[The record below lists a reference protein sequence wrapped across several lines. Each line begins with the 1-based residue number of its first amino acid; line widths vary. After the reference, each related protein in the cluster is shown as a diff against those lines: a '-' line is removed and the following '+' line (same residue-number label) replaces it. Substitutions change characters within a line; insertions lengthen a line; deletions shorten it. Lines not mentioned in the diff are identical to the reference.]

1 MSNPLEN
8 SKWEVLE
15 GGQETRDCRACTTG
29 MVGQRRCEHP
39 GALALCVACTGPPAG
54 VQGTRRWDSPL
65 AGRVVPT
72 CPQDPGPRAGGRA
85 GCVLRSPREAV
96 SATLTCACMS
106 TVVRTGRDA
115 KAADWVPVSRDPRP
129 LMGSRHAT
137 PEPDGPGARA
147 PATPATFEF
156 QPSRCK
162 LAAQSAE
169 ANPRRRRRREPIT
182 VPSASGTTP
191 PESGLLSS
199 DQAREPDS
207 LDPTSGS
214 ALPLVSLS
222 SFSARSSLHFRSAS

>member
-1 MSNPLEN
+1 MRIRNG
-8 SKWEVLE
+8 KCWREVK
-15 GGQETRDCRACTTG
+15 
-29 MVGQRRCEHP
+29 RR
-39 GALALCVACTGPPAG
+39 GIVALAPQRWWASVAANIQGASLCVCRLHWPDLWRPGHEMMRLSPCRPG
-54 VQGTRRWDSPL
+54 CPDLSPGRGTP
-65 AGRVVPT
+65 
-72 CPQDPGPRAGGRA
+72 GGRA

-137 PEPDGPGARA
+137 PEPDGPGAR
-147 PATPATFEF
+147 PSATPATFEF

-169 ANPRRRRRREPIT
+169 ANPRRRRGREPIT
-182 VPSASGTTP
+182 VPSASEATP
-191 PESGLLSS
+191 PESGLLS
-199 DQAREPDS
+199 DQARKPDS

-214 ALPLVSLS
+214 ALPLFSLS
-222 SFSARSSLHFRSAS
+222 SSSARSSLHFRSAS